1 MLYAYVFRT
10 HDTFINLHW
19 DKKKKYLGLGTWK
32 PVLGV
37 RKTNAQTSLRISV
50 DWSAPF
56 SFAFWEVSFLELL
69 QVKFQF
75 SS

>member
-1 MLYAYVFRT
+1 MT
-10 HDTFINLHW
+10 DIEI
-19 DKKKKYLGLGTWK
+19 KKNNIWASERESLSW
-32 PVLGV
+32 GV
-37 RKTNAQTSLRISV
+37 QKTNAQTSLRISV